1 MKRGCGLCLFNV
13 EKRGQEP
20 IVVFDSPKGGFRED
34 GAGLFCREAPQMDKK
49 QQGQAA
55 VREVLSQ

>member
-13 EKRGQEP
+13 EKRGKEP
-20 IVVFDSPKGGFRED
+20 IAEGGFRED
-34 GAGLFCREAPQMDKK
+34 GTGLFLREAPQMDKK